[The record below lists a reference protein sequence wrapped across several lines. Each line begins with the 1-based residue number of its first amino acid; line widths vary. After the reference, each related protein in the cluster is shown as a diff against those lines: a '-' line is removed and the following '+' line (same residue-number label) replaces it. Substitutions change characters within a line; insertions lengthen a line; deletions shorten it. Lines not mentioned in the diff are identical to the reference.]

1 MMIKTLKPYGC
12 INDLTIQ
19 FRFEQ
24 DGKFYV
30 VDKTY
35 NTAQVEESEYKQ
47 LTCPVKKYQKKVR

>member
-1 MMIKTLKPYGC
+1 MIRIIKPFGA
-12 INDLTIQ
+12 ISDLVIQ

-30 VDKTY
+30 VDNAY
-35 NTAQVEESEYKQ
+35 NTAQVEESEYKR